1 MDAEQL
7 LQHFDRVAE
16 ATGSIAALRRFI
28 LDLAVRGKLV
38 DQDPN
43 DEPASELLK
52 RIQVEKARLVKEG
65 ILKKGKQFLDVEK
78 NEVNFNIPTNWRW
91 VRIRQVT
98 SDRGQTIPKSDFTY
112 IDVTAI
118 NKELGYIADA
128 KTLSASEAPS
138 RARKLVQ
145 KNDVIYSC
153 VRPYLLNIAIVDAE
167 IIPPPIASTAFA
179 ILYGFDLVLPKYLW
193 ITLRSPF
200 MIENVE
206 SKMRGQAYPAI
217 NDADFAFLP
226 MPLPPLAEQHRIV
239 AKVDEL
245 MDLCDRLEAAQKN
258 RENLRDR
265 LVAASLHQLNQ
276 AADSNE
282 EFFDRARFYFDN
294 LAKLSVRSEHIK
306 QLRQTIISLA
316 ICGKLIPQ
324 DPIDEPVLKL
334 LEKIELNKELLANS
348 RGTKEQKKKH
358 EIPANRIPYILPNTW
373 RWISF
378 AELIYYSD
386 AGVSPRTEGF
396 PRSGDQWGV
405 VKVSFVSWDRF
416 KPDENKQLFP
426 EAKFPESAIIL
437 NGDFLIS
444 RANTSALV
452 AKCVIVES
460 QPQNLILSDKIVRL
474 HLTEYCVA
482 RFVYFVNNYS
492 LYARNY
498 YASEAS
504 GTSDSMKNVSRP
516 VIYSLPIPFPPLAEQ
531 HRIVAKID
539 ELMTLCDR
547 LESQINTTQ
556 SNSQKLLESLLNE
569 ALSETA

>member
-1 MDAEQL
+1 VWGDIKSGYTHFAEGDVGL
-7 LQHFDRVAE
+7 AKITPCFENRKSTIFRNL
-16 ATGSIAALRRFI
+16 TGGFGAGTTELHV
-28 LDLAVRGKLV
+28 VRPILV
-38 DQDPN
+38 DAN
-43 DEPASELLK
+43 YVLLF
-52 RIQVEKARLVKEG
+52 
-65 ILKKGKQFLDVEK
+65 LKCPYFVQNG
-78 NEVNFNIPTNWRW
+78 
-91 VRIRQVT
+91 
-98 SDRGQTIPKSDFTY
+98 IPKMTG
-112 IDVTAI
+112 TAGQ
-118 NKELGYIADA
+118 KRVPSEYFGY
-128 KTLSASEAPS
+128 
-138 RARKLVQ
+138 
-145 KNDVIYSC
+145 
-153 VRPYLLNIAIVDAE
+153 
-167 IIPPPIASTAFA
+167 
-179 ILYGFDLVLPKYLW
+179 
-193 ITLRSPF
+193 SPF
-200 MIENVE
+200 
-206 SKMRGQAYPAI
+206 
-217 NDADFAFLP
+217 
-226 MPLPPLAEQHRIV
+226 PLPPLSEQHRII

-245 MDLCDRLEAAQKN
+245 MDLCDRLETAQKN

-276 AADSNE
+276 TVDSNE

-405 VKVSFVSWDRF
+405 VKVSSVSWDRF

>member
-1 MDAEQL
+1 
-7 LQHFDRVAE
+7 
-16 ATGSIAALRRFI
+16 
-28 LDLAVRGKLV
+28 
-38 DQDPN
+38 
-43 DEPASELLK
+43 
-52 RIQVEKARLVKEG
+52 
-65 ILKKGKQFLDVEK
+65 
-78 NEVNFNIPTNWRW
+78 
-91 VRIRQVT
+91 
-98 SDRGQTIPKSDFTY
+98 
-112 IDVTAI
+112 
-118 NKELGYIADA
+118 
-128 KTLSASEAPS
+128 
-138 RARKLVQ
+138 
-145 KNDVIYSC
+145 
-153 VRPYLLNIAIVDAE
+153 
-167 IIPPPIASTAFA
+167 
-179 ILYGFDLVLPKYLW
+179 
-193 ITLRSPF
+193 
-200 MIENVE
+200 
-206 SKMRGQAYPAI
+206 
-217 NDADFAFLP
+217 
-226 MPLPPLAEQHRIV
+226 
-239 AKVDEL
+239 
-245 MDLCDRLEAAQKN
+245 
-258 RENLRDR
+258 

-405 VKVSFVSWDRF
+405 VKVSSVSWDRF